1 MRKSLHIRGPKRRN
15 RSFSYLGNWSPKSLT
30 SKFFSKSSYHYR
42 NSYQMFSPLS
52 KFWQYLNSNKISNP
66 SKRNPNFAVRTRAR
80 SNSLR
85 FPSPNSL
92 IFYSFWPGQLNKGTL
107 IWITNPFSLANEIL
121 DIHNFITNKSKQK
134 REHLINPL
142 V

>member
-1 MRKSLHIRGPKRRN
+1 MRKSLHIHGPKRRN

-30 SKFFSKSSYHYR
+30 SKFFSKSSHHYR
-42 NSYQMFSPLS
+42 NFYQIFSSLS
-52 KFWQYLNSNKISNP
+52 KFSQYLNSNKISNP

-92 IFYSFWPGQLNKGTL
+92 IFIPSGRVQLNKGTL
-107 IWITNPFSLANEIL
+107 IWITNPFSLANEVL
-121 DIHNFITNKSKQK
+121 DIHNFITNKSKQE
-134 REHLINPL
+134 REDLRTPL